1 MSQADHL
8 PASQPSDMLVRV
20 LPLSPP
26 CASVSVPLFL
36 SISIS
41 PSSLP
46 ESLSTSLIS
55 PSREFYS
62 RNNVVHLLEFKA
74 PLHIISFV
82 FAAFL

>member
-1 MSQADHL
+1 MEARQTAL
-8 PASQPSDMLVRV
+8 PASQPSDTLVRV
-20 LPLSPP
+20 LPLSLP
-26 CASVSVPLFL
+26 CASVSVPL

-41 PSSLP
+41 PSFPSLV
-46 ESLSTSLIS
+46 TVNKFDF